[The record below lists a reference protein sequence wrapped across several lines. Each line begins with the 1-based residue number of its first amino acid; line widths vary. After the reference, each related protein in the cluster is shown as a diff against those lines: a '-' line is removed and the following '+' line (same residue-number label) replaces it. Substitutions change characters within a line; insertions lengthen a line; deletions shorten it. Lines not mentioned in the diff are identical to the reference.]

1 MSRKPKKFVLDE
13 STARVIAVIRNA
25 LDAVEQGRA
34 KMLAGSCDIEPRP
47 TKLSVSKLGESFPGP
62 GAVRVKATIDV
73 DGPL

>member
-1 MSRKPKKFVLDE
+1 MSRKKKFVLDP

-34 KMLAGSCDIEPRP
+34 KMLAGSCDIEPRY
-47 TKLSVSKLGESFPGP
+47 TKLSATKLGDPFPP
-62 GAVRVKATIDV
+62 ADAVRVKATIEV